1 MPATKN
7 LNKTLSGYAAGIIFM
22 LLGSLWAISSPIS
35 AAADDDFNLTSIW
48 CAAGPAEQCI
58 FLENGNVKVP
68 EKLNSSVPEKG
79 ITGNPPCFVNWI
91 DRSQSAG
98 CLSENSVNLVET
110 SRINKGYNPTLFY
123 RTLNF
128 FIDESSIESSVRN
141 MKIFNVLIFS
151 LLLIAFSIAA
161 DKKLFN
167 KFILTLGLALSPVGI
182 IMIGSTN
189 TSSWLTTGLIY
200 FSAFLYNLVVNR
212 TQNHKYLNF
221 LGLVVSILLMVGSRN
236 ESYFFILLTTLSVL
250 SLKQY
255 KKFRI
260 KELSITLFF
269 IITLIIIL
277 TDKLITRYGSFW
289 NFRLN
294 GERKIYDFTIPREII
309 INNQPNA
316 LINLVIELPSYVYS
330 FLGGQKPIW
339 IQPRG
344 GLGRDFGYGVG
355 WLEFN
360 FPSLTGIFLLTVVF
374 YLLLQHLKY
383 SNKRSLIS
391 IFIILSGS
399 FLLILF
405 MRARTNF
412 TESFYFQTRYMFPIF
427 MVIIFLSLA
436 NSNIMYSIF
445 GKIEKLFLISMIFT
459 STTFAWLFYISR
471 YSSGLNFPYTTFN
484 APIEWWPLPQS
495 FGKLQLFLL
504 FITLNILWLIISV
517 WRPMSKNLLLDQ
529 ENKKSN

>member
-1 MPATKN
+1 
-7 LNKTLSGYAAGIIFM
+7 
-22 LLGSLWAISSPIS
+22 
-35 AAADDDFNLTSIW
+35 
-48 CAAGPAEQCI
+48 
-58 FLENGNVKVP
+58 
-68 EKLNSSVPEKG
+68 
-79 ITGNPPCFVNWI
+79 
-91 DRSQSAG
+91 
-98 CLSENSVNLVET
+98 
-110 SRINKGYNPTLFY
+110 
-123 RTLNF
+123 
-128 FIDESSIESSVRN
+128 
-141 MKIFNVLIFS
+141 
-151 LLLIAFSIAA
+151 
-161 DKKLFN
+161 
-167 KFILTLGLALSPVGI
+167 
-182 IMIGSTN
+182 
-189 TSSWLTTGLIY
+189 
-200 FSAFLYNLVVNR
+200 
-212 TQNHKYLNF
+212 
-221 LGLVVSILLMVGSRN
+221 
-236 ESYFFILLTTLSVL
+236 
-250 SLKQY
+250 
-255 KKFRI
+255 
-260 KELSITLFF
+260 
-269 IITLIIIL
+269 
-277 TDKLITRYGSFW
+277 
-289 NFRLN
+289 
-294 GERKIYDFTIPREII
+294 
-309 INNQPNA
+309 
-316 LINLVIELPSYVYS
+316 VYS

-471 YSSGLNFPYTTFN
+471 YSSGLNFPYTNFN
-484 APIEWWPLPQS
+484 PPIEWWPLPQS

-504 FITLNILWLIISV
+504 FISLNILWLIISV